1 MDREDLL
8 AIGMLEPIAEKCGDH
23 IRLRP
28 FTIGSMQMAYLLG
41 ISAVTNKEAELDDA
55 ERIRQ
60 KCAIAWMQSTPEA
73 EVWEAVK
80 NSTWSEKIFDFAMG
94 LPIGALEEIQA
105 EIERIEALIGASTVR
120 VESKHSPSDKED
132 APGKS

>member
-8 AIGMLEPIAEKCGDH
+8 AIGMLEPIAEKCGNH

-41 ISAVTNKEAELDDA
+41 ISAVTNKEVELDDA
-55 ERIRQ
+55 EKIRQ
-60 KCAIAWMQSTPEA
+60 KCAIAWMQSRPEA

-80 NSTWSEKIFDFAMG
+80 NSTWTEEIFRFAMA

-120 VESKHSPSDKED
+120 VESKHSPTTGED
-132 APGKS
+132 PPGKF